1 MCFIWRVSYSYY
13 GYYSPRMF
21 FSKAKNSVY
30 CHLHME
36 KTWPGCQLRILVN
49 RGIEGVYSFLIF
61 WHRWFIAHLSSL
73 YSYSTVHSSFTSLC
87 FFFLFFLSFVVDI
100 PLISFRRVLKTP
112 TFPLSRPRVSRK
124 AKSLVPGLYT
134 ALTLVQCTKF
144 SQKNSTIFSALH

>member
-1 MCFIWRVSYSYY
+1 MIYRAFVIS
-13 GYYSPRMF
+13 
-21 FSKAKNSVY
+21 
-30 CHLHME
+30 L
-36 KTWPGCQLRILVN
+36 LV
-49 RGIEGVYSFLIF
+49 L
-61 WHRWFIAHLSSL
+61 L
-73 YSYSTVHSSFTSLC
+73 YSAFLFTSLC